1 MSKRARAR
9 RATPIMRNAGSPRR
23 ENLRKPPPREPAAR
37 SVPGPG
43 GSRTRRTFL
52 TWASG
57 AAVAMI
63 LVAIV
68 AVAASGGVP
77 STPTAGGAAPSTGSA
92 TRALAPDGSFT
103 TAAGARETVFVLHGQ
118 PALLWF
124 VTTWCSSCQ
133 AGTRAVSKQIPSL
146 AAQHVRVVELEL
158 ARDSGQ
164 PGPGIT
170 TFASQL
176 AGDQYDNPDWTFG
189 NASAALT
196 RTYDPNGYLDVY
208 YLLNA
213 RGQITYANSSP
224 AATMSQLLAAV
235 DKITRHA

>member
-1 MSKRARAR
+1 MILLAILIVALSGS
-9 RATPIMRNAGSPRR
+9 AGST
-23 ENLRKPPPREPAAR
+23 PAA
-37 SVPGPG
+37 G
-43 GSRTRRTFL
+43 GS
-52 TWASG
+52 
-57 AAVAMI
+57 
-63 LVAIV
+63 
-68 AVAASGGVP
+68 
-77 STPTAGGAAPSTGSA
+77 APSTGSA

-103 TAAGARETVFVLHGQ
+103 TAAGASETVFVLHGQ

-133 AGTRAVSKQIPSL
+133 AGTQAVSEQLPSL
-146 AAQHVRVVELEL
+146 AARHVRVVELEL
-158 ARDSGQ
+158 AGDSGQ
-164 PGPGIT
+164 PGPSIT

-176 AGDQYDNPDWTFG
+176 AGDQYHNPDWTFG
-189 NASAALT
+189 TASAALT

-224 AATMSQLLAAV
+224 ASTMSQLLDAV